1 MVFSLQRR
9 FQLFILLPVAIS
21 ITIAGVSGFFFAR
34 TYLFD
39 QWVEATSLK
48 LERAALQIHK
58 QLNDKL
64 ELIQLIARA
73 EDIPNRDVTQA
84 FFIQQLARTPGVK
97 FVDLDVEDIQG
108 RDRKD
113 IGLLAK
119 DYGPGVVNGL
129 YTMELC
135 EEFGFCAPV
144 MDPNALDRSLRIVK
158 VLNPKSDGPIRRLVV
173 RISFDS
179 FMEPIKHL
187 EIRGGTRALLV
198 TGSGTLLA
206 ATDKDSSRRKK
217 LGETADKLEME
228 VLKEIKSKPFGTV
241 FGPGHPPSLVVGF
254 QKVPEVNWYLVQY
267 SRGSEIMEPIIKFR
281 LYYGIAGVV
290 VLLVI
295 VLLIRRTTCPVAEA
309 VGAIAE
315 AAERVRKGDYP
326 PPLKETRSD
335 EIGQLTHRFNEMI
348 EGLKERDL
356 IQQTFG
362 RYVDNSIAEELMS
375 KPEALRLGGEKRTVT
390 IMMTDLRNFT
400 AVAEKLKPEE
410 VIRILNQYFS
420 RMISVV
426 QRYEGIIVDFYG
438 DSMLV
443 FFNGLHGDVKE
454 RAADAV
460 KCALEMQ
467 RVHEDFVERI
477 VDEGLPELKMGIG
490 IHTGEVIVGNIGAE
504 TRAKYGIVGS
514 DVNLTDRIQ
523 STAGGGRTIVSE
535 ETYRLLEDRLK
546 VSRDFRVCL
555 KGVEKDRELYEVES
569 LD

>member
-9 FQLFILLPVAIS
+9 FQLFIILPVAFVLMA
-21 ITIAGVSGFFFAR
+21 AGVAGFVFAR

-39 QWVEATSLK
+39 QWVDATSLK
-48 LERAALQIHK
+48 LERAVLQVNK
-58 QLNDKL
+58 ELNDKL
-64 ELIQLIARA
+64 ELIQLIAKS
-73 EDIPNRDVTQA
+73 EDIPNRDTSQA
-84 FFIQQLARTPGVK
+84 FLIQQLARTPGVK
-97 FVDLDVEDIQG
+97 FVDLDVQDIQG
-108 RDRKD
+108 RDLKD
-113 IGLLAK
+113 FGLLAK
-119 DYGPGVVNGL
+119 DYGLGVANGL

-135 EEFGFCAPV
+135 EEFGLCAPV
-144 MDPNALDRSLRIVK
+144 LDPNALDRSLRIVK
-158 VLNPKSDGPIRRLVV
+158 VLNPKSDGPIRRLVAQ
-173 RISFDS
+173 ISFDS
-179 FMEPIKHL
+179 FMEPIKKL
-187 EIRGGTRALLV
+187 EIRGGIRALLV

-206 ATDKDSSRRKK
+206 ATDKEFSRRRK
-217 LGETADKLEME
+217 LGETGDKLEKE
-228 VLKEIKSKPFGTV
+228 LLKEIKTKHFGTV
-241 FGPGHPPSLVVGF
+241 FSDGHPPAIVVGF
-254 QKVPEVNWYLVQY
+254 HKLPQVSWYLVQY
-267 SRGSEIMEPIIKFR
+267 SKGSEIMEPIIRFR
-281 LYYGIAGVV
+281 LFFGLAAVAL
-290 VLLVI
+290 LLVI
-295 VLLIRRTTCPVAEA
+295 LFLIRRTTCPVAEA
-309 VGAIAE
+309 VGSIAD

-335 EIGQLTHRFNEMI
+335 EIGQLTHSFNEMI

-400 AVAEKLKPEE
+400 TVAEKLKPEE
-410 VIRILNQYFS
+410 VIRILNRYFS

-443 FFNGLHGDVKE
+443 FFNGLHADVKE

-467 RVHEDFVERI
+467 REQEDFTDRV

-523 STAGGGRTIVSE
+523 STAGGGQTIVSE
-535 ETYRLLEDRLK
+535 ETYRLLGDRLK

-555 KGVEKDRELYEVES
+555 KGVEKDRDLYEVES

>member
-9 FQLFILLPVAIS
+9 FQLFIILPVAFVLMA
-21 ITIAGVSGFFFAR
+21 AGVAGFVFAR

-39 QWVEATSLK
+39 QWVDATSLK
-48 LERAALQIHK
+48 LERAVLQVNK
-58 QLNDKL
+58 ELNDKL
-64 ELIQLIARA
+64 ELIQLIAKS
-73 EDIPNRDVTQA
+73 EDIPNRDTSQA
-84 FFIQQLARTPGVK
+84 FLIQQLARTPGVK
-97 FVDLDVEDIQG
+97 FVDLDVQDIQG
-108 RDRKD
+108 RDLKD
-113 IGLLAK
+113 FGLLAK
-119 DYGPGVVNGL
+119 DYGLGVANGL

-135 EEFGFCAPV
+135 EEFGLCAPV
-144 MDPNALDRSLRIVK
+144 LDPNALDRSLRIVK
-158 VLNPKSDGPIRRLVV
+158 VLNPKSDGPIRRLVAQ
-173 RISFDS
+173 ISFDS
-179 FMEPIKHL
+179 FMEPIKKL
-187 EIRGGTRALLV
+187 EIRGGIRALLV

-206 ATDKDSSRRKK
+206 ATDKEFSRRRK
-217 LGETADKLEME
+217 LGETGDKLEKE
-228 VLKEIKSKPFGTV
+228 LLKEIKTKHFGTV
-241 FGPGHPPSLVVGF
+241 FSDGHPPAIVVGF
-254 QKVPEVNWYLVQY
+254 HKLPQVSWYLVQY
-267 SRGSEIMEPIIKFR
+267 SKGSEIMEPIIRFR
-281 LYYGIAGVV
+281 LFFGLAAVAL
-290 VLLVI
+290 LLVI
-295 VLLIRRTTCPVAEA
+295 LFLIRRTTCPVAEA
-309 VGAIAE
+309 VGSNAD

-335 EIGQLTHRFNEMI
+335 EIGQLTHSFNEMI

-400 AVAEKLKPEE
+400 TVAEKLKPEE
-410 VIRILNQYFS
+410 VIRILNRYFS

-443 FFNGLHGDVKE
+443 FFNGLHADVKE

-467 RVHEDFVERI
+467 REQEDFTDRV

-523 STAGGGRTIVSE
+523 STAGGGQTIVSE
-535 ETYRLLEDRLK
+535 ETYRLLGDRLK

-555 KGVEKDRELYEVES
+555 KGVEKDRDLYEVES

>member
-9 FQLFILLPVAIS
+9 FQLFIILPVAFVLMA
-21 ITIAGVSGFFFAR
+21 AGVAGFVFSR

-39 QWVEATSLK
+39 QWVDATSLK
-48 LERAALQIHK
+48 LERAVLQVNK
-58 QLNDKL
+58 ELNDKL
-64 ELIQLIARA
+64 ELIQLIAKS
-73 EDIPNRDVTQA
+73 EDIPNRDTSQA
-84 FFIQQLARTPGVK
+84 FLIQQLARTPGVK
-97 FVDLDVEDIQG
+97 FVDLDVQDIQG
-108 RDRKD
+108 RDLKD
-113 IGLLAK
+113 FGLLAK
-119 DYGPGVVNGL
+119 DYGLGVANGL

-135 EEFGFCAPV
+135 EEFGLCAPV
-144 MDPNALDRSLRIVK
+144 LDPNALDRSLRIVK
-158 VLNPKSDGPIRRLVV
+158 VLNPKSDGPIRRLVAQ
-173 RISFDS
+173 ISFDS
-179 FMEPIKHL
+179 FMEPIKKL
-187 EIRGGTRALLV
+187 EIRGGIRALLV

-206 ATDKDSSRRKK
+206 ATDKEFSRRRK
-217 LGETADKLEME
+217 LGETGDKLEKE
-228 VLKEIKSKPFGTV
+228 LLKEIKTKHFGTV
-241 FGPGHPPSLVVGF
+241 FSDGHPPAIVVGF
-254 QKVPEVNWYLVQY
+254 HKLPQVSWYLVQY
-267 SRGSEIMEPIIKFR
+267 SKGSEIMEPIIRFR
-281 LYYGIAGVV
+281 LFFGLAAVAL
-290 VLLVI
+290 LLVI
-295 VLLIRRTTCPVAEA
+295 LFLIRRTTCPVAEA
-309 VGAIAE
+309 VGSIAD

-335 EIGQLTHRFNEMI
+335 EIGQLTHSFNEMI

-400 AVAEKLKPEE
+400 TVAEKLKPEE
-410 VIRILNQYFS
+410 VIRILNRYFS

-443 FFNGLHGDVKE
+443 FFNGLHADVKE

-467 RVHEDFVERI
+467 REQEDFTDRV

-523 STAGGGRTIVSE
+523 STAGGGQTIVSE
-535 ETYRLLEDRLK
+535 ETYRLLGDRLK

-555 KGVEKDRELYEVES
+555 KGVEKDRDLYEVES